1 MADPLRAAVAI
12 AGVGEAGIG
21 IAPEG
26 STPLDLIGEAAAVAL
41 DEAGLATTDV
51 DALFTASAYYG
62 MPNLN
67 VGEYLGIRPRFS
79 DSTNLGGASFL
90 SHVGHAAAAIVS
102 GLAEVALIVYG
113 STQRSD
119 GGRLKSVAESFPD
132 EQLYAPRYPV
142 TQYALA
148 AARHMHE
155 FGTTREQLAA
165 VAVAARDWGRLNPAA
180 FARDPLT
187 VDDVLSSRMLSAPL
201 TVRDCCL
208 VTDGAGALVV
218 TSAERARGLRGAGGG
233 AIFVL
238 GFGEAHWHRSI
249 SQMPDLT
256 VTAATDSGARA
267 YAMAGVG
274 PGDVDVLELYDAFT
288 INPILF
294 LEDLGFCGKGEG
306 GPFVAEGRTSPGGT
320 HPVNTNGGGLSYCHP
335 GMYGIFTLIEATRQL
350 RGEAGDRQVPG
361 AEIALAHGNGAVLSA
376 QSTVILGTD
385 AAA

>member
-1 MADPLRAAVAI
+1 MADPLRAAAAI

-21 IAPEG
+21 EAAPG

-41 DEAGLATTDV
+41 ADAGLGIADV
-51 DALFTASAYYG
+51 DGLFTASAYYG

-67 VGEYLGIRPRFS
+67 VGEYLGVRPRFS

-90 SHVGHAAAAIVS
+90 SHVGHAAAAITA
-102 GLAEVALIVYG
+102 GLCDVALIVYG

-142 TQYALA
+142 TQFALA

-155 FGTTREQLAA
+155 FGTTREQLAS
-165 VAVAARDWGRLNPAA
+165 VAVAARVWAGLTPGA
-180 FARDPLT
+180 FAPEPLT
-187 VDDVLSSRMLSAPL
+187 VADVLGSRMLCDPL

-208 VTDGAGALVV
+208 VTDGAGAVVV
-218 TSAERARGLRGAGGG
+218 TSTARARTLRRPAVP
-233 AIFVL
+233 VL
-238 GFGEAHWHRSI
+238 GFGEAHWHRNI

-256 VTAATDSGARA
+256 VTAATESGARA

-274 PGDVDVLELYDAFT
+274 PADVDVLELYDAFT
-288 INPILF
+288 ITPILF
-294 LEDLGFCGKGEG
+294 LEDLGLCGKGEG
-306 GPFVAEGRTSPGGT
+306 GPFVAEGRTGPGGT
-320 HPVNTNGGGLSYCHP
+320 HPMNTNGGGLAYCHP

-350 RGEAGDRQVPG
+350 RGEAGARQVPG

-376 QSTVILGTD
+376 QATVILGTN